1 MTEPSSPSGGI
12 RIDPPRLELRPGYR
26 RPEVRPVPGEHAVR
40 IEDLFF
46 STTNLKGIIQSGNS
60 VFVRISGFTA
70 ADLLGAPHNMV
81 RHPEMPRTVFKLLW
95 DTIQARRPL
104 SAYVKNISRDGKA
117 YWVLANVFPV
127 VVGGELL
134 KYISVRTK
142 PLAGVFAEVP
152 ALYEAVRAAELAA
165 PAGDKGGMQAGAA
178 AMQAG
183 LARLGFPDYA
193 AFMTHLLMEESR
205 ALMAEEEEAFPV
217 RVFRSTSAGN
227 GVEAAYPVCHRA
239 SSRLSLVLRNLD
251 VVRGA
256 MGRIERLRAFTGD
269 FAYRVRLLSLN
280 TVLTASAAGREGAT
294 IGIIAQNILECS
306 REAEEQASVLDELA
320 SSSRTPLEGSIDGV
334 VLVKI
339 QLLMVFKFLEETLA
353 AGAGLDA
360 AALAENDANQRDL
373 LYVLLQRIEE
383 VRSQAGRVQEIF
395 QRVLRT
401 LEAQSAVVRKLM
413 SSQNFGRLQTVHATT
428 KRAALETL
436 FREIRACG
444 EEARATVDDLVV
456 DFHYMDSCFEEIL
469 DVIQRVRADAI
480 SLPRL
485 IAR

>member
-1 MTEPSSPSGGI
+1 M
-12 RIDPPRLELRPGYR
+12 
-26 RPEVRPVPGEHAVR
+26 PGEHAVR
-40 IEDLFF
+40 TEDLFF
-46 STTNLKGIIQSGNS
+46 STTNLKGIIQAGNS

-70 ADLLGAPHNMV
+70 ADLMGSPHNMV

-127 VVGGELL
+127 IVGTDLI

-142 PLAGVFAEVP
+142 PLSAVFAQVP
-152 ALYEAVRAAELAA
+152 ALYDEVRAAELAA
-165 PAGDKGGMQAGAA
+165 PAGDKGGMEAGAA

-193 AFMTHLLMEESR
+193 AFMTHVLMEESR
-205 ALMAEEEEAFPV
+205 ALMNAEQEAFPV
-217 RVFRSTSAGN
+217 RVIRAEGVAAGID
-227 GVEAAYPVCHRA
+227 EAYPLCHRA
-239 SSRLSLVLRNLD
+239 SMRLSLVLRNLD
-251 VVRGA
+251 VLRGA
-256 MGRIERLRAFTGD
+256 MERIERLRAFTGD

-280 TVLTASAAGREGAT
+280 TVLTASAAGRDGAT

-306 REAEEQASVLDELA
+306 RDAEEQAGVLDELA
-320 SSSRTPLEGSIDGV
+320 SSSRVPLEGSIDGV

-339 QLLMVFKFLEETLA
+339 QLLMVFKFLEETLQ

-360 AALAENDANQRDL
+360 AALAENDSNQRDL
-373 LYVLLQRIEE
+373 LYVLIQRIEE
-383 VRSQAGRVQEIF
+383 VRSQAERVQGIF

-401 LEAQSAVVRKLM
+401 LESQSTVVRKLM
-413 SSQNFGRLQTVHATT
+413 SSQNFGRLQTVHATA

-456 DFHYMDSCFEEIL
+456 EFHYMGGCFDEIL
-469 DVIQRVRADAI
+469 DVVQRVRADAGT
-480 SLPRL
+480 LARL